1 MGTLVSTPMGASP
14 TGVASV
20 LARGPDLVVLCLLPV
35 WIAVLLRTINTPLVY
50 SQIVLSVIA
59 VAIASSI
66 RTRSLMETLMDA
78 QEQERAGARR

>member
-1 MGTLVSTPMGASP
+1 MNAP
-14 TGVASV
+14 
-20 LARGPDLVVLCLLPV
+20 LL
-35 WIAVLLRTINTPLVY
+35 Y